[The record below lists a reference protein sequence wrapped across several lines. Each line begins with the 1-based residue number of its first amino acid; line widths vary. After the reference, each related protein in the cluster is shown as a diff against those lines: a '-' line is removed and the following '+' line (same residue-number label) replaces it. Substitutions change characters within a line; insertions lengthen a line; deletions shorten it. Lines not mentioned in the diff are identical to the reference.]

1 LNLGENLKNERDKMK
16 TYVDEKADFA
26 FEQVMKLAGGKDN
39 YSIHTQGAIYA
50 ECSRN
55 ENLKNLAGLY
65 LYGSSER
72 AERNLAKLNQAI
84 YQIFLERG

>member
-1 LNLGENLKNERDKMK
+1 MK
-16 TYVDEKADFA
+16 TYVDDKAEFVFD
-26 FEQVMKLAGGKDN
+26 QVMKLAGGKDK
-39 YSIHTQGAIYA
+39 YSIHTQGAIWG

-84 YQIFLERG
+84 YQVFLDRN